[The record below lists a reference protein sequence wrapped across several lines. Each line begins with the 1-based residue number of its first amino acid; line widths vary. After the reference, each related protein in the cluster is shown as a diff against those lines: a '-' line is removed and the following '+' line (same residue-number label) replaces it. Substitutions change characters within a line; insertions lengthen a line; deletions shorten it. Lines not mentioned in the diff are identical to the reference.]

1 MWNQELSSGHWI
13 KTPFNKIFANGNLSP
28 LFLKKLSNFLTIMF
42 SVLHICYA
50 SLETNK
56 KVFLLIN
63 GELPF
68 IEIELRHPLM
78 FLSVWLPSQEMKFCF
93 QLSNFL

>member
-1 MWNQELSSGHWI
+1 MWNQELSPGHWV
-13 KTPFNKIFANGNLSP
+13 KTPFNKIFAKGNLST
-28 LFLKKLSNFLTIMF
+28 FFFKLSNFLTIMI

-68 IEIELRHPLM
+68 IEIELGHPLM